1 MNSYRLLSF
10 PAFGLGLSIALASSA
25 ALSADAPAP
34 LPKADPIQ
42 ITPIAPIAQEPAKA
56 VRAGGAQA
64 AQPAPAPVPS
74 AQPAGQ
80 AAAQPATKPAAA
92 PIPPAP
98 APLAVPAAGPAAVPA
113 AKPAAP
119 KDPNESIRQAL
130 RERMAASGAASNEL
144 VIRTQEQTPP
154 INEAIAAAEAVARAK
169 AQAEARAAAAKRAAS
184 ARSKTPVV
192 PDIPWSYEDGPR
204 GPSAWGK
211 LHTAYAA
218 CEKGTFQSPIDLR
231 DGVGVDLPTLNFSFK
246 PSPFKVTDT
255 GKTFQVHLANG
266 GTLSVLG
273 VAHQL
278 SHIEFRHP
286 AEERINGKTHGMSMQ
301 LHFRDEQKRMAIV
314 SILLSPTGV
323 ENPFI
328 QAIWNH
334 IPLVRNEPVVPPG
347 LMVNILQAMPKDG
360 AYYTYMGSLTTPPC
374 TEGVTWYVMK
384 TPVEVSPDQIA
395 IFGRIY
401 PNNSRPVQPAN
412 SRLVKESRTPRMGMP
427 TAATPAPGM
436 LLTR

>member
-1 MNSYRLLSF
+1 MKSYRPLSL
-10 PAFGLGLSIALASSA
+10 PACGLGLTIAVASSA
-25 ALSADAPAP
+25 AFSADAPAP

-64 AQPAPAPVPS
+64 AQPAPAP
-74 AQPAGQ
+74 
-80 AAAQPATKPAAA
+80 AAQPAPAPQAGTKPAAA
-92 PIPPAP
+92 AIPPAP
-98 APLAVPAAGPAAVPA
+98 APAAAPA
-113 AKPAAP
+113 AKSAAP
-119 KDPNESIRQAL
+119 KDPNEVVRQAL
-130 RERMAASGAASNEL
+130 RERMAASGAASGEL

-169 AQAEARAAAAKRAAS
+169 AQAEAKAAAAKRAAS
-184 ARSKTPVV
+184 SRGKPVV

-211 LHTAYAA
+211 LHSAYAA
-218 CEKGTFQSPIDLR
+218 CEKGSFQSPIDLR
-231 DGVGVDLPTLNFSFK
+231 DGVGVDLPSLNFSFK

-301 LHFRDEQKRMAIV
+301 LHFRDDQKRMAIV
-314 SILLSPTGV
+314 SVLLSPTGV

-347 LMVNILQAMPKDG
+347 LMVNILQAMPKDL
-360 AYYTYMGSLTTPPC
+360 AYYTYMGSMTTPPC
-374 TEGVTWYVMK
+374 TEGVSWYVMK

-401 PNNSRPVQPAN
+401 PNNTRPIQPAN
-412 SRLVKESRTPRMGMP
+412 SRLVKESRTPRVGMP

>member
-1 MNSYRLLSF
+1 MNLYRLLSF
-10 PAFGLGLSIALASSA
+10 PVFGLGLTMAMSSGAASA
-25 ALSADAPAP
+25 ADVPAP

-64 AQPAPAPVPS
+64 AQPAPAPTPATPPAAQPPAKAAPAPAPIPKAPLSLQPV
-74 AQPAGQ
+74 AQPAP
-80 AAAQPATKPAAA
+80 QPATK
-92 PIPPAP
+92 
-98 APLAVPAAGPAAVPA
+98 G
-113 AKPAAP
+113 AAP
-119 KDPNESIRQAL
+119 KDPNEAVRQAI
-130 RERMAASGAASNEL
+130 RDRMAASGAASNEL

-154 INEAIAAAEAVARAK
+154 INEAIAAAEAAARAK
-169 AQAEARAAAAKRAAS
+169 AQAEAKAAAAKRAAS
-184 ARSKTPVV
+184 ARGKAPVV
-192 PDIPWSYEDGPR
+192 PDIPWSYEDGAR

-211 LHTAYAA
+211 LHTSYAA
-218 CEKGTFQSPIDLR
+218 CEKGAFQSPIDLR
-231 DGVGVDLPTLNFSFK
+231 DGVGVDLPALNFSFK

-266 GTLSVLG
+266 GTLNVLG
-273 VAHQL
+273 VMHQL

-286 AEERINGKTHGMSMQ
+286 AEERVNGKTHGMSMQ
-301 LHFRDEQKRMAIV
+301 LHFRDEQKRLAVV
-314 SILLSPTGV
+314 SVLLSPTGT

-328 QAIWNH
+328 QAVWNH

-360 AYYTYMGSLTTPPC
+360 AYYTYMGSLTAPPC

-384 TPVEVSPDQIA
+384 TPVEVSSDQIA

-427 TAATPAPGM
+427 TAAAPAPGM

>member
-1 MNSYRLLSF
+1 MNLYRLLSF
-10 PAFGLGLSIALASSA
+10 PVFGLGLTMAMSSGAASA
-25 ALSADAPAP
+25 ADVPAP

-42 ITPIAPIAQEPAKA
+42 ITPIAPIAQEPAMA

-64 AQPAPAPVPS
+64 AQPAPAP
-74 AQPAGQ
+74 
-80 AAAQPATKPAAA
+80 AAQSAPAPQAGTKPAAA
-92 PIPPAP
+92 AIPPAP
-98 APLAVPAAGPAAVPA
+98 APAAAPA
-113 AKPAAP
+113 AKSAAP
-119 KDPNESIRQAL
+119 KDPNEVVRQAL
-130 RERMAASGAASNEL
+130 RERMAASGAASGEL

-169 AQAEARAAAAKRAAS
+169 AQAEAKAAAAKRAAS
-184 ARSKTPVV
+184 SRGKPVV

-211 LHTAYAA
+211 LHSAYAA
-218 CEKGTFQSPIDLR
+218 CEKGSFQSPIDLR
-231 DGVGVDLPTLNFSFK
+231 DGVGVDLPSLNFSFK

-286 AEERINGKTHGMSMQ
+286 AEERVNGKTHGMSMQ
-301 LHFRDEQKRMAIV
+301 LHFRDEQKRLAVV
-314 SILLSPTGV
+314 SVLLSPTGT

-328 QAIWNH
+328 QAVWNH

-360 AYYTYMGSLTTPPC
+360 AYYTYMGSLTAPPC

-384 TPVEVSPDQIA
+384 TPVEVSSDQIA

-427 TAATPAPGM
+427 TTAAPAPGM